1 MTRWAWPAVAL
12 ALAVLAGAL
21 WGADSAR
28 WDWQPA
34 LAASQPWRAW
44 TGAGVHWSPTHL
56 AMNLGATA
64 LLAWLGWRA
73 GAGPREAL
81 AWALAWPLT
90 QLGLLLQPTLL
101 HFGGL
106 SGVLHAGVAVL
117 IWRLLRSRDTRELA
131 IGAGLAAGLLAKLL
145 LEAPWRSATRA
156 VEGWD
161 FALAPGAHASGALA
175 GAAMALL
182 ICGWTRHD

>member
-1 MTRWAWPAVAL
+1 MALGLAAL
-12 ALAVLAGAL
+12 AGQL
-21 WGADSAR
+21 WGAENAR

-34 LAASQPWRAW
+34 LAWREPWRALSA
-44 TGAGVHWSPTHL
+44 AGVHWSPMHL
-56 AMNLGATA
+56 AMNLGACA

-90 QLGLLLQPTLL
+90 QWGLLLQPTLL
-101 HFGGL
+101 HYGGL

-117 IWRLLRSRDTRELA
+117 VWRLLRSAEPRERA
-131 IGAGLAAGLLAKLL
+131 IGAALAAGLLAKLA
-145 LEAPWRSATRA
+145 LEAPWRGALRA

-161 FALAPGAHASGALA
+161 FALAPWAHASGALA
-175 GAAMALL
+175 GLAMALAL
-182 ICGWTRHD
+182 NPWRRPR

>member
-1 MTRWAWPAVAL
+1 MNRWAWPGVAL
-12 ALAVLAGAL
+12 ALALLAGAL
-21 WGADSAR
+21 WGADRAR

-34 LAASQPWRAW
+34 LAAAQPWRAF
-44 TGAGVHWSPTHL
+44 TAAGVHWSPMHL

-90 QLGLLLQPTLL
+90 QLGLLMQPTLL

-117 IWRLLRSRDTRELA
+117 IWRLVRHSHPRERA
-131 IGAGLAAGLLAKLL
+131 IGLALAAGLLLKLA
-145 LEAPWRSATRA
+145 LEAPWRGATRA

-175 GAAMALL
+175 GAVAALL

>member
-1 MTRWAWPAVAL
+1 MRRWAWPLL
-12 ALAVLAGAL
+12 ALVLAGLAGAL
-21 WGADSAR
+21 AGADSAR
-28 WDWQPA
+28 WDWQPG
-34 LAASQPWRAW
+34 LAAAEPWRAF
-44 TGAGVHWSPTHL
+44 TAAGVHWSLLHL

-73 GAGPREAL
+73 GAGPREAA

-90 QLGLLLQPTLL
+90 QLGLLLQPSLL

-106 SGVLHAGVAVL
+106 SGVLHAGVVVL
-117 IWRLLRSRDTRELA
+117 IWRLLRRRARREQA
-131 IGAGLAAGLLAKLL
+131 IGAGLAAGLLVKLA
-145 LEAPWRSATRA
+145 LEAPWRGATRA

-175 GAAMALL
+175 GAVAALL
-182 ICGWTRHD
+182 ICGWSRHE